1 MGRTLFIG
9 EIIGPDILII
19 LAIVMVLFGST
30 KIPKLARSLGQASHE
45 FRKGLG
51 EGVTDHIVTPLTAE
65 PTPPSLAN
73 LTVTIATSSAPAV
86 AAEPAPAEPPK
97 AAEPAPAEPPKAAE
111 PAPAPATAPASE
123 IASAAEVA
131 PPAHPSPTGNSN

>member
-1 MGRTLFIG
+1 MGRTLFLG

-51 EGVTDHIVTPLTAE
+51 EGVTEQLL
-65 PTPPSLAN
+65 TPPVQPASPPATPALAE
-73 LTVTIATSSAPAV
+73 APA
-86 AAEPAPAEPPK
+86 AAEAPAPAAAPAPAEPAK
-97 AAEPAPAEPPKAAE
+97 ASDPAAVPET
-111 PAPAPATAPASE
+111 APAPEP
-123 IASAAEVA
+123 A

>member
-65 PTPPSLAN
+65 PTPPS
-73 LTVTIATSSAPAV
+73 APAV

-131 PPAHPSPTGNSN
+131 PPAHPSLTGNSN

>member
-65 PTPPSLAN
+65 PTPPS
-73 LTVTIATSSAPAV
+73 APAV

>member
-30 KIPKLARSLGQASHE
+30 KIPKLARSLGRASHE

-65 PTPPSLAN
+65 PTPPS
-73 LTVTIATSSAPAV
+73 APAV

-97 AAEPAPAEPPKAAE
+97 AAGPAPAEIGR
-111 PAPAPATAPASE
+111 ASCRGR
-123 IASAAEVA
+123 V
-131 PPAHPSPTGNSN
+131 

>member
-65 PTPPSLAN
+65 PTPPS
-73 LTVTIATSSAPAV
+73 APAV
-86 AAEPAPAEPPK
+86 

-131 PPAHPSPTGNSN
+131 PPAHPSLTGNSN